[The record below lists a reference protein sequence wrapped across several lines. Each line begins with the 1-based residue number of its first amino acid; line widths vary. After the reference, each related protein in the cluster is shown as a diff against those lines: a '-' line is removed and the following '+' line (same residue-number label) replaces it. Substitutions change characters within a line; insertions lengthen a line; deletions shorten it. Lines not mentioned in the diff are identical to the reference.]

1 MLDKP
6 RKEPLM
12 RCFKKKRT
20 RPPLKRGRLKEE
32 SQSTTGAAR

>member
-1 MLDKP
+1 MLDK

-12 RCFKKKRT
+12 RCFKKKRAE
-20 RPPLKRGRLKEE
+20 PPLKRGRLYGE